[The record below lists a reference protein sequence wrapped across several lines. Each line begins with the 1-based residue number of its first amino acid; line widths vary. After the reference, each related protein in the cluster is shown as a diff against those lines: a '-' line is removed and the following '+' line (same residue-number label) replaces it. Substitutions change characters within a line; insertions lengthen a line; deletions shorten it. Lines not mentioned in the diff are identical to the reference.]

1 MVLSS
6 GLRCRHPM
14 MAASLPDSYGK
25 NTGKHQNSLK
35 KALIEKTI
43 AWCKTRLAQ
52 GVMILKRRN
61 HT

>member
-43 AWCKTRLAQ
+43 ALCKTRLA
-52 GVMILKRRN
+52 
-61 HT
+61 